1 MYLYCQAVVLIN
13 VFFNIFSQSVFLIP
27 FFTHLMILSDIY
39 VVLLLS
45 L

>member
-1 MYLYCQAVVLIN
+1 MYLYRQAVVLIN
-13 VFFNIFSQSVFLIP
+13 VFYIFSQSVFFNSI
-27 FFTHLMILSDIY
+27 FTHLMILSDIY